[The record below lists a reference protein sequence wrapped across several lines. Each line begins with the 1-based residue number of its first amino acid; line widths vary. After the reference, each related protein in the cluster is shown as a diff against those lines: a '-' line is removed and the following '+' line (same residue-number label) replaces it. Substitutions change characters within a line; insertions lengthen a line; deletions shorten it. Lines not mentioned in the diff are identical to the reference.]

1 MSTLIL
7 LRHGQSL
14 WNLKNRFT
22 GEVDID
28 LSVQGEEEAKNAAKL
43 LKDFH
48 IDIAFVSMLNRAI
61 RTLDILLAQMRLH
74 IPIVKSAALNERN
87 YGKLQGL
94 NKAETEKTY
103 GLEKVLLWRRSY
115 ETRPPGGESLEDTF
129 KRVVPYY
136 LKEIM
141 PKLRKG
147 KTVLVVAHGN
157 SLRALMMYL
166 ENLSET
172 EIESF
177 NVATGVPK
185 VYEFSPYLKL
195 IKANYL

>member
-172 EIESF
+172 EIESV

-185 VYEFSPYLKL
+185 VYEFSAYLKL